1 MVVALRQI
9 NALVMQDTQAL
20 SVIPYCA
27 LDSQV
32 HLREHALEEEDVLY
46 PMFALVY
53 LVFLENNVK
62 FLRALELA
70 QQIQMFVV
78 EKEFA

>member
-20 SVIPYCA
+20 SVMYCA